1 MPRREDLGVTA
12 GDKARRKRRA
22 RREHDQVWS
31 WLGMFGLV
39 GWAVAVPTVAGVFL
53 GRWLDARVDGSASW
67 TITLLLVG
75 VVVGA
80 LNAWYWIRQQLDRR

>member
-12 GDKARRKRRA
+12 GRKAQRKRRA
-22 RREHDQVWS
+22 RGEHDQVWS

-39 GWAVAVPTVAGVFL
+39 GWTVAVPTVGGVFL
-53 GRWLDARVDGSASW
+53 GRWLDARLDGSVSW

-75 VVVGA
+75 VVLGG

>member
-1 MPRREDLGVTA
+1 MRPRDDLGATA
-12 GDKARRKRRA
+12 GEKARRKRRA
-22 RREHDQVWS
+22 RGERDQVWS

-39 GWAVAVPTVAGVFL
+39 GWTVAIPTVAGVFL
-53 GRWLDARVDGSASW
+53 GRWLDGRIDGRVSW

-75 VVVGA
+75 VVLGG